1 MDDCIFCRIV
11 KHDAPSITVYE
22 DAMTL
27 GFLDHYPLNPGH
39 TLVIPKRH
47 YETMREMP
55 LSEVGGV
62 FVSVA
67 KVMRGVFKA
76 TKADG
81 INIGQSNGVAASQ
94 EVFHMHV
101 HVIPRH
107 TGDSPAGFTF
117 PERKRSSLGEMERI
131 GAIVRDAVARETS

>member
-1 MDDCIFCRIV
+1 
-11 KHDAPSITVYE
+11 
-22 DAMTL
+22 
-27 GFLDHYPLNPGH
+27 
-39 TLVIPKRH
+39 VIPKEH

-55 LSEVGGV
+55 PVKVGEL

-81 INIGQSNGVAASQ
+81 INIGQSNGAAASQ
-94 EVFHMHV
+94 DVFHMHV

-107 TGDSPAGFTF
+107 TGDSPRGMTF
-117 PERKRSSLGEMERI
+117 PERKRTAPADMERI
-131 GAIVRDAVARETS
+131 GEKVRDAIAHETT

>member
-1 MDDCIFCRIV
+1 MDDCIFCKIV
-11 KHDAPSITVYE
+11 RHDAPSIRVYE
-22 DAMTL
+22 DATTL
-27 GFLDHYPLNPGH
+27 AFLDHYPLNPGH
-39 TLVIPKRH
+39 TLVIPKMH

-55 LSEVGGV
+55 LGEVGEV

-67 KVMRGVFKA
+67 KIMRAVFKA

-101 HVIPRH
+101 HIIPRH
-107 TGDSPAGFTF
+107 MGDSPIGFTF
-117 PERKRSSLGEMERI
+117 PERKRSSLGEMEKI
-131 GAIVRDAVARETS
+131 GTVVRDAVASETS